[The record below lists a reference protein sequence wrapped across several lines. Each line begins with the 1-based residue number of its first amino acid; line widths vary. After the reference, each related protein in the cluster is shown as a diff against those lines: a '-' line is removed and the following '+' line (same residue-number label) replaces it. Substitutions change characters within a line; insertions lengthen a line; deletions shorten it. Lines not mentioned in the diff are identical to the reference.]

1 MREKDLLL
9 CLGRQ
14 IQRFRKDAKLTQQ
27 QLGDRVGLSYI
38 SIGKL
43 ERGETFT
50 SLGTLFAIAK
60 ALNRSLPE
68 LFEWAPKNREDAL
81 ESAFDRLRK
90 LVSVGEAPTL
100 DDLEMLLA
108 AVNPKKTA
116 KPMKSKSRL
125 RRL

>member
-38 SIGKL
+38 SICKL